1 MEFFYSHYINMSII
15 PITCITPPKR
25 KDTELKISIF
35 SNINQSFSVTISKPD
50 SVRKNPPDSVRIL
63 LEEGSNPL
71 SPELPPMNLN

>member
-1 MEFFYSHYINMSII
+1 MEFFYSHYINMSI
-15 PITCITPPKR
+15 TCITSIPKR
-25 KDTELKISIF
+25 KDTDFEFSIF
-35 SNINQSFSVTISKPD
+35 CNIDQSFSVTISKPD